1 MNVVHRRDTINQ
13 SKNEIIITVKI
24 FNSLGQLQNVEYSS
38 FKNGEYIEV
47 NTNSL
52 KAGFYF
58 LEMQTNKQKVV
69 KRFVKV

>member
-69 KRFVKV
+69 KRFVKG